1 MDYILLI
8 LSFILILLGIAGSL
22 LPVLPGLPISW
33 IGLLCFY
40 LIKEVSVNYWALGI
54 TLAITLLI
62 SVLDYLIPAQGTKRF
77 GGSRYGIWGTN
88 IGLIVGIFAPIP
100 LGFIIGPFVGA
111 FLGELLFDL
120 NDHKRALKAASGS
133 LVGFLASTLL
143 KFIVAVSFLGFLIQQ
158 IWVHRNI
165 WF

>member
-8 LSFILILLGIAGSL
+8 LSFILILVGIAGSL

-40 LIKEVSVNYWALGI
+40 LIKDVNMNYWALGI
-54 TLAITLLI
+54 TLIITLII
-62 SVLDYLIPAQGTKRF
+62 SILDYLIPAQGTKRF
-77 GGSRYGIWGTN
+77 GGTRYGIWGTN

-100 LGFIIGPFVGA
+100 FGFIIGPFIGA
-111 FLGELLFDL
+111 FIGELLFDL

-133 LVGFLASTLL
+133 LAGFFASTLL

-158 IWVHRNI
+158 TWVNRNI